1 MFNNFFN
8 NAYFMKYKIFRNTVF
23 LLFFLVVSSVLF
35 AQEGSTQTYKF
46 LDISNA
52 PRLSAI
58 GSNIISVNDGD
69 INLAYASPALISE
82 EMSGQICLNYINN
95 FANINNGF
103 ITYGQKF
110 NKIGVFVASLHFINY
125 GDFVET
131 DYAGNEI
138 GNFNASEYALTIGW
152 AKRLSPRFNIGVNL
166 KNIFSSL
173 YTYNSYGIGADVA
186 LNYYYKP
193 QLFSASLVMA
203 NMGRQVTTY
212 NGTSEDLPFEA
223 KLALSKKLNHAP
235 FRLHLVYSN
244 IQKWDLTYSDPDA
257 EPETDPFTGEV
268 LEEKGWDFGDKLA
281 RHFVIG
287 AEFVPGNGNFYLM
300 LGYNYKR
307 RQEMAIASR
316 KSMVGISWGLGFKVK
331 KFKLSYSRATFSLA
345 GSTNTISITTN
356 LNDFLK

>member
-1 MFNNFFN
+1 MNHN
-8 NAYFMKYKIFRNTVF
+8 I
-23 LLFFLVVSSVLF
+23 LLNSITTLILLVTWQVSL

-46 LDISNA
+46 IDISSA
-52 PRLSAI
+52 PRISAI
-58 GSNIISVNDGD
+58 GSNIISVNDND
-69 INLAYASPALISE
+69 LNLAFANPALIND
-82 EMSGQICLNYINN
+82 EMSGQLSINYINN
-95 FANINNGF
+95 FADINNGYL
-103 ITYGQKF
+103 TYGQKF
-110 NKIGVFVASLHFINY
+110 KKMGTFVGSLYFINY
-125 GDFVET
+125 GDFDET

-281 RHFVIG
+281 RHFVFG
-287 AEFVPGNGNFYLM
+287 AEFVPGNGNFFLS
-300 LGYNYKR
+300 LGYNYR
-307 RQEMAIASR
+307 RSQEIAIASR
-316 KSMVGISWGLGFKVK
+316 KALVGFSWGMGIKIK
-331 KFKLSYSRATFSLA
+331 KFKFSYSRAIYSLA
-345 GSTNTISITTN
+345 GTTNSIAITTN